1 MLLFGARSNANSIT
15 SCSKFLWQPIQAN
28 PALQNTHS
36 TRVNDAR
43 MQSLIHGKASIS
55 IAFSYLIIHLLLT
68 MLFFLIILTAEL
80 LDPWL
85 DLLSV

>member
-1 MLLFGARSNANSIT
+1 MNKLCINYDNNIIMYMYKNLEQEVMLLFGARSNANSIT

-43 MQSLIHGKASIS
+43 MQSRFMAKLPSA
-55 IAFSYLIIHLLLT
+55 
-68 MLFFLIILTAEL
+68 
-80 LDPWL
+80 
-85 DLLSV
+85 